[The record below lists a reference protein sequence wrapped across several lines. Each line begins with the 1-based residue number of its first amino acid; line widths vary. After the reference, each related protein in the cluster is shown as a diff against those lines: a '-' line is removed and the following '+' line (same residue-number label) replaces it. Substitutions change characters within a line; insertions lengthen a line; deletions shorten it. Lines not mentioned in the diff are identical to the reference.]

1 MLVAKKSAGT
11 KLASK
16 KSGAKK
22 SLTPKSG
29 LSDMAK
35 KIAEVDSKIN
45 KKCSEV
51 EKLNEEI
58 LQLRKEK
65 LELSLYPHKL
75 GDTVISEV
83 QVGKTRKKSEC
94 VLEMSDGGILYVRP
108 IKKDGELSGRRFSL
122 VPTGNKTYHDFI
134 EEVKK

>member
-58 LQLRKEK
+58 LQFRKEK

-75 GDTVISEV
+75 GDTVIAEV

-122 VPTGNKTYHDFI
+122 IPTGGKTYHDFI

>member
-1 MLVAKKSAGT
+1 MLVAKKPAGK
-11 KLASK
+11 KLAPK
-16 KSGAKK
+16 KSGEKT
-22 SLTPKSG
+22 LTPKSG

-35 KIAEVDSKIN
+35 KIAQVDSEIN

-51 EKLNEEI
+51 AKLNEEI

-75 GDTVISEV
+75 GDTIVTEV

-94 VLEMSDGGILYVRP
+94 VLEMSEDGILYVRP

-122 VPTGNKTYHDFI
+122 IPTGGKTYHDFI

>member
-65 LELSLYPHKL
+65 LELSLYLHKL
-75 GDTVISEV
+75 GDTVIAEV

-94 VLEMSDGGILYVRP
+94 VLEMSDEGILYVRP

-134 EEVKK
+134 EEVKR

>member
-1 MLVAKKSAGT
+1 MLVAKKPAGK
-11 KLASK
+11 KLAPK
-16 KSGAKK
+16 KSEEKT
-22 SLTPKSG
+22 LTPKSG

-35 KIAEVDSKIN
+35 KIAQVDSEIN

-51 EKLNEEI
+51 AKLNEEI

-65 LELSLYPHKL
+65 LEFSLYPHKL
-75 GDTVISEV
+75 GDTIVTEV

-94 VLEMSDGGILYVRP
+94 VLEMSEDGILYVRP

-122 VPTGNKTYHDFI
+122 IPTGGKTYHDFI
-134 EEVKK
+134 EEVEK